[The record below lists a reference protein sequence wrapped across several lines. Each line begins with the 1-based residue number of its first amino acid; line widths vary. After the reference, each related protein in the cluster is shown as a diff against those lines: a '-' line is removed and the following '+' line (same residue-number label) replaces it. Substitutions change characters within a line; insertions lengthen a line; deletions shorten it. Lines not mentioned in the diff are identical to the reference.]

1 MGKIIC
7 YTLIGLGIAG
17 AAILSSLLNAKMT
30 PTLKEYEA
38 RKAEARAA
46 AAKAYMDYC
55 KKSNNYFSRIE
66 LETILENI

>member
-7 YTLIGLGIAG
+7 YTIIGLGVAG
-17 AAILSSLLNAKMT
+17 AAVLSVFLNAKIA

-38 RKAEARAA
+38 RKAEARSS

-55 KKSNNYFSRIE
+55 KKSNNYFSRLE